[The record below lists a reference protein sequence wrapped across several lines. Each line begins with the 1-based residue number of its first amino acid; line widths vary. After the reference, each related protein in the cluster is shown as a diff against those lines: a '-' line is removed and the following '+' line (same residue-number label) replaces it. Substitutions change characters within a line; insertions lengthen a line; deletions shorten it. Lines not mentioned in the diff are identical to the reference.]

1 MTFVFE
7 KLAVFSCK
15 VCVVEHKLGGGDYGK
30 QSNKCENYLMKVNE
44 ICSDKNTQIRWSQ
57 PFTEYD
63 PDNYSIIVMKRRSK
77 QWLSTSIPVSTKW
90 KTTFNTK
97 PVNTEKKKKLT
108 MTYVVGCP
116 DHDLERTQIYVGV

>member
-44 ICSDKNTQIRWSQ
+44 ICSDKNTQIR
-57 PFTEYD
+57 
-63 PDNYSIIVMKRRSK
+63 
-77 QWLSTSIPVSTKW
+77 
-90 KTTFNTK
+90 
-97 PVNTEKKKKLT
+97 
-108 MTYVVGCP
+108 
-116 DHDLERTQIYVGV
+116 